1 MRSPAPER
9 ARGGARPPPVSALPA
24 QEACVLVA
32 TGLLA
37 GGLNAIAGGGGF
49 LTLPLLLAC
58 GLPPVVAN
66 ATSSLAVWPGSLAG
80 LVAYRRELRAGA
92 HPLALFAAIGVAGGV
107 AGGLLLIVSRN
118 DVFMALLPYLLLLA
132 TALFAGGER
141 LTARILRAT
150 GGKRVARAWVV
161 VLLLVIALYGGYYGG
176 GMGIMT
182 LAVLALMGMTDIH
195 EMNALKTYLVAIING
210 VCNALFV
217 VAGIIDWP
225 HCCALMAGCIIGG
238 YLASRWARALD
249 RTLTRRL
256 VLAIATGMT
265 LCFLVHA
272 WLPA

>member
-1 MRSPAPER
+1 MMELMSAAL
-9 ARGGARPPPVSALPA
+9 AR
-24 QEACVLVA
+24 EAIGLFA

-37 GGLNAIAGGGGF
+37 GGLNAVAGGGGF
-49 LTLPLLLAC
+49 ITLPALLFY

-80 LVAYRRELRAGA
+80 LIAYRRELRARE
-92 HPLALFAAIGVAGGV
+92 HPLALFAAIGVAGGL
-107 AGGLLLIVSRN
+107 AGGLLLIISRN

-150 GGKRVARAWVV
+150 GGKRVARSWV
-161 VLLLVIALYGGYYGG
+161 VLLLAVIALYGGYFGG

-182 LAVLALMGMTDIH
+182 LAVLALMGMSDIH

-217 VAGIIDWP
+217 VVGIVDWP
-225 HCCALMAGCIIGG
+225 HCCAMMAGCIIGG
-238 YLASRWARALD
+238 YLASRWARGLD
-249 RTLTRRL
+249 KAFTRRL
-256 VLAIATGMT
+256 VLGIASAMT
-265 LCFLVHA
+265 LFFLARA
-272 WLPA
+272 WWPA